1 MNDANDTRSATS
13 RLASLD
19 ILRGLDLFLLLFVQ
33 PVLWMTARAARQPW
47 LDSVLYHFDHER
59 WVGFRMWDL
68 VMPLFLFMVGT
79 SMPFSF
85 ARYRSG
91 GRRRDLYVRIG
102 RRVAVLF
109 LLGMIVQGNLLALDP
124 DHIYIYTNTLQAIA
138 VGYLIAALAML
149 HTGMRGQALTA
160 AALLIVYWLPM
171 ALRGDY
177 SPEGNFA
184 FDVDR
189 VVIGRFRG
197 DLTYTWVWS
206 SLTFGV
212 TVIMGAIAGQMIR
225 SGARTAA
232 TAGRLAL
239 CGAALVVA
247 GLLWGMEMPVIKRL
261 WTSSMTLLS
270 GGYCFLLMALFY
282 YWIDCRG
289 HSRGLGWLR
298 IYGMNAITA
307 YMLGEVI
314 NFRSIAASLT
324 FGLERWMGPEWYAA
338 WLTLC
343 NALILMGILW
353 LLYRNRLFLKI

>member
-1 MNDANDTRSATS
+1 MDKDTTVMPATR

-19 ILRGLDLFLLLFVQ
+19 ILRGLDLFMLLFVQ
-33 PVLWMTARAARQPW
+33 PVLWAAARAARQPW
-47 LDSVLYHFDHER
+47 LDSVMYHFDHER

-79 SMPFSF
+79 AMPFSF
-85 ARYRSG
+85 ARYAQGAQRH
-91 GRRRDLYVRIG
+91 RLYVRIG

-109 LLGMIVQGNLLALDP
+109 ILGMIVQGNLLALDP

-138 VGYLIAALAML
+138 AGYLIAALAML
-149 HTGMRGQALTA
+149 RFGVGGQAVTA
-160 AALLIVYWLPM
+160 AVLLILYWIPM

-177 SPEGNFA
+177 TPEGNFA

-197 DLTYTWVWS
+197 DLSYTWIWS

-225 SGARTAA
+225 TARRPTA
-232 TAGRLAL
+232 TAGRLAI
-239 CGAALVVA
+239 CGVALVGA

-270 GGYCFLLMALFY
+270 GGYCFLLMAAFY
-282 YWIDCRG
+282 YWIDCKG
-289 HSRGLGWLR
+289 HSRGLGWLK
-298 IYGMNAITA
+298 IYGMNPITA
-307 YMLGEVI
+307 YMIGEVI

-324 FGLERWMGPEWYAA
+324 FGLERWIGADWYAA

-343 NALILMGILW
+343 NALILAGILW
-353 LLYRNRLFLKI
+353 LLYRNRIFIKI